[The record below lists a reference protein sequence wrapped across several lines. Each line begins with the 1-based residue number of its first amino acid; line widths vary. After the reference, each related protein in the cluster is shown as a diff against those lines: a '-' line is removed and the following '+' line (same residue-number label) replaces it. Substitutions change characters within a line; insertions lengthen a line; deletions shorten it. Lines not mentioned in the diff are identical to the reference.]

1 MRPCLSLW
9 YRQTALRYTRLSI
22 RPLEGDHQV
31 GHVRPGRAGVDEIA
45 ARLQKTTCIGAT
57 QVIHRIE
64 PLERAARE
72 GAAVD
77 QRARVPA
84 GAVAASPPRGQPPD
98 PAVPRAHGRRGVG
111 QLLTAPAPPTVLA
124 GYD

>member
-1 MRPCLSLW
+1 IRPCLSLW

-57 QVIHRIE
+57 QVINHID
-64 PLERAARE
+64 PLERSSRE
-72 GAAVD
+72 KTTKKKQTKKPNKTNTTNQTHNKKADTV
-77 QRARVPA
+77 VT
-84 GAVAASPPRGQPPD
+84 SE
-98 PAVPRAHGRRGVG
+98 HGRRGEC
-111 QLLTAPAPPTVLA
+111 
-124 GYD
+124 